1 MSLLTIILL
10 SVALAMDCFAVSI
23 SQSACFKRP
32 IWSKW
37 IVMSLSFGLFQGLMP
52 LIGYYVMQLFSE
64 VITAYDH
71 WLAFIVLGFLGVRMI
86 VEEFKESDE
95 HGDEKHLCDV
105 NLSYGK
111 IIILAVATSIDALA
125 TGVVFVPCPDR
136 LLLGVSSI
144 GLVSFIMSL
153 IGTQIGF
160 NIGKRLSFKWGV
172 LGGVILILI
181 GTKILIE
188 HTCFS

>member
-1 MSLLTIILL
+1 
-10 SVALAMDCFAVSI
+10 
-23 SQSACFKRP
+23 
-32 IWSKW
+32 
-37 IVMSLSFGLFQGLMP
+37 
-52 LIGYYVMQLFSE
+52 
-64 VITAYDH
+64 
-71 WLAFIVLGFLGVRMI
+71 MI

-95 HGDEKHLCDV
+95 HDDEKHVCDV

-136 LLLGVSSI
+136 LFLGVGSI

>member
-1 MSLLTIILL
+1 MSLLTIVFL

-37 IVMSLSFGLFQGLMP
+37 IVMSLLFGLFQGGMP
-52 LIGYYVMQLFSE
+52 LIGYYVMQLFSD

-86 VEEFKESDE
+86 IEEFKESDK
-95 HGDEKHLCDV
+95 HGDEKHVCDV

-111 IIILAVATSIDALA
+111 ILVLAVATSIDALA
-125 TGVVFVPCPDR
+125 TGVVFIPCPER
-136 LLLGVSSI
+136 LLLGVSCI

-160 NIGKRLSFKWGV
+160 NIGK
-172 LGGVILILI
+172 
-181 GTKILIE
+181 T
-188 HTCFS
+188 T

>member
-1 MSLLTIILL
+1 
-10 SVALAMDCFAVSI
+10 
-23 SQSACFKRP
+23 
-32 IWSKW
+32 
-37 IVMSLSFGLFQGLMP
+37 
-52 LIGYYVMQLFSE
+52 MQLFSD

-86 VEEFKESDE
+86 IEEFKESDK
-95 HGDEKHLCDV
+95 HGDEKHVCDV

-111 IIILAVATSIDALA
+111 IFILAVATSIDALA
-125 TGVVFVPCPDR
+125 TGVVFIPCPER
-136 LLLGVSSI
+136 LLLGVSCI

-153 IGTQIGF
+153 VGTQIGF
-160 NIGKRLSFKWGV
+160 NIGKKLSFKWGV

>member
-1 MSLLTIILL
+1 M
-10 SVALAMDCFAVSI
+10 AV
-23 SQSACFKRP
+23 
-32 IWSKW
+32 
-37 IVMSLSFGLFQGLMP
+37 SFGLFQGLMP
-52 LIGYYVMQLFSE
+52 LIGYYVMQLFSDI
-64 VITAYDH
+64 ITAYDH

-86 VEEFKESDE
+86 KEDLVN
-95 HGDEKHLCDV
+95 DEKDEADECVCRLK
-105 NLSYGK
+105 YKK
-111 IIILAVATSIDALA
+111 ILVLAIATSIDALA
-125 TGVVFVPCPDR
+125 TGVVFIPCPER